1 MDLCIL
7 IYVSMLKVSILLE
20 IPIESAILRVI
31 FIIVISI
38 KESNIATSSY
48 RDQWR
53 LIEIEFSWTI

>member
-48 RDQWR
+48 RDQ
-53 LIEIEFSWTI
+53 

>member
-7 IYVSMLKVSILLE
+7 IYASMLKVSILLE
-20 IPIESAILRVI
+20 IPIELAILRVI